1 MKRIEFIAPV
11 EAMRGNLSGTQKLE
25 YPTNNNAAYE
35 GPVGSVNYARNY
47 GARFIGAKIAKSG
60 KKYFTVRTKSANH
73 LTAKSKK
80 AMALLAGA
88 GAIYAALIK
97 ATALKAQAEAVFAKA
112 QVLGDSRSFRKF
124 MMDYI
129 RAALIEHK
137 ATITLNIAGTSVSI
151 DNPWGKFSGSLNI
164 TISDTIRIKFW
175 NQLVSNPVE
184 FTIDG
189 MKGVSIGGDSFVNVI
204 NGNYNNLGLSL
215 ATEAGAEGL
224 VKMGG
229 QYLVFTQGDTV
240 YGAYASRD
248 VAENGA
254 TGIETKE
261 FNLSDTPVEYYDE

>member
-80 AMALLAGA
+80 AMALLGGA

-97 ATALKAQAEAVFAKA
+97 ADALKAQAEAVFAKA
-112 QVLGDSRSFRKF
+112 QELGDVRSFRKF

-137 ATITLNIAGTSVSI
+137 ATIALNIAGTSVSI

-175 NQLVSNPVE
+175 TELVTYGIVFNV
-184 FTIDG
+184 DG
-189 MKGVSIGGDSFVNVI
+189 MKGVATSGEPWISMVGN
-204 NGNYNNLGLSL
+204 NYNVLGLTVQEDGTGVL
-215 ATEAGAEGL
+215 
-224 VKMGG
+224 MGDKLI
-229 QYLVFTQGDTV
+229 YDGDNAVNKTSSIID
-240 YGAYASRD
+240 GKAYTLG
-248 VAENGA
+248 E
-254 TGIETKE
+254 
-261 FNLSDTPVEYYDE
+261 